1 MLTRAE
7 EDSVSDEPI
16 LPGAEPFFHE
26 GSEVGVLV
34 VHGFTGTTQSM
45 RPLGA
50 ELARMGY
57 TVSGPRLAGHG
68 VSPAAMAKTGARD
81 WVASAEHAFA
91 NLRARCSQVFVTGLS
106 MGGTLT
112 LYLAAKHPDAVA
124 GAIPINGCVEMA
136 GTDMAALAFDS
147 TAPAT
152 VPGIGSDIKDP
163 ASRELAYPDVPV
175 ACLAE
180 IHALVGVTRTMLA
193 RIVCPTLVI
202 TSREDHVVPPL
213 NAGIIATRV
222 GAGRVE
228 QLWLENSYHVATL
241 DHDAARIADA
251 AAGFIRSIAGR

>member
-1 MLTRAE
+1 ME
-7 EDSVSDEPI
+7 EDAVSDEPV
-16 LPGAEPFFHE
+16 LPGAEPFFHD

-50 ELARMGY
+50 ALAQRGY

-68 VSPAAMAKTGARD
+68 VSPAAMARTGARD
-81 WVASAEHAFA
+81 WVASAEQAFA
-91 NLRARCSQVFVTGLS
+91 DLRARCSQVFVTGLS

-124 GAIPINGCVEMA
+124 GAIPINGCVEMG
-136 GTDMAALAFDS
+136 GTDMAALAFDPA
-147 TAPAT
+147 APAT

-163 ASRELAYPDVPV
+163 ASRELAYPEVPV
-175 ACLAE
+175 ACFAE
-180 IHALVGVTRTMLA
+180 IHALVGVTRTLLP

-213 NAGIIATRV
+213 NAGIIATRI
-222 GAGRVE
+222 GARRVE
-228 QLWLENSYHVATL
+228 QLWLEDSYHVATL
-241 DHDAARIADA
+241 DHDAALIAEA